1 MQPHE
6 IVDRL
11 TILYGNNHPII
22 NSLER
27 VVNTEELSDIFV
39 LSSYLLGKEHRDT
52 VSALK
57 NLIYERQGEDNIFV
71 LFKVIDAIREDTE
84 ALHALRNICSS
95 SEINIP
101 VLFRVITSI
110 SGENEALNA
119 LQNVCDSS
127 EINIPLLFR
136 VITAITGEDEVLN
149 ALQNVCDSNH
159 FVKLQT
165 ELLFKLI
172 IKLEDKDEEVIS
184 AIKNLVSNNAEPDM
198 FLLFKVLQAI
208 DTENEWIGTLKSVT
222 IYKTNILKLAH
233 RLTEEKFTLPINMG
247 KMVKRFEGKA
257 LTDSFSRGQLRSKLW
272 VSDTIN
278 DLDIDLGD
286 MIYVCAG
293 WYGVLS
299 AILFERN
306 KVENILSFDS
316 DASTDNP
323 ADTLNKEQTIDG
335 LKFKAVVQDIHS
347 LKYKNESFDVN
358 HYQYTEMTEFKITK
372 QSMPAKM
379 DATCVINT
387 SCEHIEDFDDW
398 WDGIPEGMLVIMQ
411 NNNFDEDHE
420 DHDDTVVNTVSS
432 IEEWSK
438 RLNVSETL
446 YEGTLAL
453 DKYNRYMVIGYK

>member
-119 LQNVCDSS
+119 LQNVCDS
-127 EINIPLLFR
+127 
-136 VITAITGEDEVLN
+136 D
-149 ALQNVCDSNH
+149 H

-172 IKLEDKDEEVIS
+172 INLDNRDEEVIS

-233 RLTEEKFTLPINMG
+233 RLTEEKYTIPINMG
-247 KMVKRFEGKA
+247 KMVKRFEGKT
-257 LTDSFSRGQLRSKLW
+257 LTDSFSRGQLRSKIW
-272 VSDTIN
+272 ISDTIN

-306 KVENILSFDS
+306 KVNNIRSFDIDS
-316 DASTDNP
+316 SCSLPAETLNRSYTQNGWVFKASTM
-323 ADTLNKEQTIDG
+323 
-335 LKFKAVVQDIHS
+335 DIKDLIYTGEFMYET
-347 LKYKNESFDVN
+347 LKYNDDK
-358 HYQYTEMTEFKITK
+358 EMITDGA
-372 QSMPAKM
+372 SS
-379 DATCVINT
+379 CVINT

-411 NNNFDEDHE
+411 NNDFDEDHE

>member
-27 VVNTEELSDIFV
+27 VVNTEELSGIFA

-52 VSALK
+52 MNALK
-57 NLIYERQGEDNIFV
+57 NLVYERKNPNLDG
-71 LFKVIDAIREDTE
+71 KVT
-84 ALHALRNICSS
+84 LR
-95 SEINIP
+95 
-101 VLFRVITSI
+101 
-110 SGENEALNA
+110 
-119 LQNVCDSS
+119 
-127 EINIPLLFR
+127 
-136 VITAITGEDEVLN
+136 
-149 ALQNVCDSNH
+149 
-159 FVKLQT
+159 T

-172 IKLEDKDEEVIS
+172 INLDNRDEEVIS
-184 AIKNLVSNNAEPDM
+184 AIKNLVSNNAKPDM

-208 DTENEWIGTLKSVT
+208 DTENEWIETLKSVT
-222 IYKTNILKLAH
+222 IYKNNILKLAH
-233 RLTEEKFTLPINMG
+233 RLTEEKYTIPINMG
-247 KMVKRFEGKA
+247 KMVKRFKGKA

-272 VSDTIN
+272 VSDIIN

-306 KVENILSFDS
+306 KVNNIRSFDIDS
-316 DASTDNP
+316 SCSLPAETLNRSYTQNGWMFKASTMDIKDLIYTGEFMYETLKYNDDKEMITDDAS
-323 ADTLNKEQTIDG
+323 
-335 LKFKAVVQDIHS
+335 S
-347 LKYKNESFDVN
+347 
-358 HYQYTEMTEFKITK
+358 
-372 QSMPAKM
+372 
-379 DATCVINT
+379 CVINT

-411 NNNFDEDHE
+411 NNDFDDEDHE

-446 YEGTLAL
+446 YAGTLAL